1 MYQAGVRNIYLYEN
15 TGVSFVHYDALNL
28 RVITDL
34 QTLGTVITVENM
46 QRPEFDIS
54 LLFSKSGYVTQNLN
68 LQFYLLGLTLD
79 NYDLINQLKKSIHGF
94 CLLVEFY
101 DGDFRFYNA
110 PLFCNEAKINPHKE
124 MSFEIK
130 MSTKVPTKQMYY
142 EYTPGISLNP
152 VYRCDSEILTCDSE
166 IYSCDYE
173 L

>member
-1 MYQAGVRNIYLYEN
+1 MYQAGVKKIYLYEN
-15 TGVSFVHYDALNL
+15 TGISFVHYDALNL

-34 QTLGTVITVENM
+34 QTLGAIIEVMNM

-54 LLFSKSGYVTQNLN
+54 LQLSKSGFITQTLN
-68 LQFYLLGLTLD
+68 AQFYLLGLTLD

-101 DGDFRFYNA
+101 DCDFRFYNV

-130 MSTKVPTKQMYY
+130 LSTAVPTKDMYY
-142 EYTPGISLNP
+142 NYTPGISLNP
-152 VYRCDSEILTCDSE
+152 VYRFDSEILTLDSE
-166 IYSCDYE
+166 IYTFDCE